1 MIMVGNKERDLSLF
15 DFQSRFSSE
24 RDCLAYL
31 SDLKWKDGYKCR
43 KCGYIGY
50 CKGIK
55 EHDRQ
60 CCRCNYLESP
70 TAGTLFHKVKFSL
83 VKAFYAVY
91 FISTNKKGITST
103 ELGRKLDLKQKVC
116 WLFKRKVMKAMESSG
131 NFPLTGVVEVDE
143 TFVGGQD
150 QNSKGRK
157 KGKKKLVVVAIEKK
171 NKGVSRF
178 YAKVIDK
185 ADARSLGG
193 FMRENIDSTA
203 RITTDQWTGYK
214 PLDKEFEHIRHMKS
228 GRKGENFPE
237 LHRVIMNFKGWLRG
251 MHHHVDDLQE
261 YINEYTYRFNRSF
274 MKGNIFDNIMNRMVN
289 SRPASYKMI
298 IA

>member
-1 MIMVGNKERDLSLF
+1 MVGKSERDLSLF
-15 DFQSRFSSE
+15 EFQSKFSTD
-24 RDCLAYL
+24 RDCLEYL
-31 SDLKWKDGYKCR
+31 SMVKWGDGFECKKCKHTR
-43 KCGYIGY
+43 H
-50 CKGIK
+50 CKGIG
-55 EHDRQ
+55 EFDRQ
-60 CCRCNYLESP
+60 CSRCRYLESP
-70 TAGTLFHKVKFSL
+70 TAGTLFHKVKFPL

-131 NFPLTGVVEVDE
+131 NFPLVGTVEVDE

-150 QNSKGRK
+150 DQSRGRK

-178 YAKVIDK
+178 YARVIEK
-185 ADARSLGG
+185 ADAKTLGG
-193 FMRENIDSTA
+193 FMKAKINEEA
-203 RITTDQWTGYK
+203 HVTTDEWTGYK
-214 PLDKEFEHIRHMKS
+214 PLGKEFKNIRHIKS
-228 GRKGENFPE
+228 GKKGENFPE

-251 MHHHVDDLQE
+251 VHHYVKDLQE

-274 MKGNIFDNIMNRMVN
+274 MKGTIFDNLINRMVQAQ
-289 SRPASYKMI
+289 PAPYKMI
-298 IA
+298 IC